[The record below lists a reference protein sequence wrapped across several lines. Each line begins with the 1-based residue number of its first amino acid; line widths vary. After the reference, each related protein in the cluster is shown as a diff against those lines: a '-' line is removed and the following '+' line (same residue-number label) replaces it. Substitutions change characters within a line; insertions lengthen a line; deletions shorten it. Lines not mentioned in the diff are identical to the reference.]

1 MTVEKPNIKNN
12 NELHKAVSAGSLSL
26 CSVGSDAVDLLPDV
40 GFNIVGSSNEG
51 TIDSTGT
58 NRENEPLLS
67 RDDIQPLNHI
77 SGITSL
83 VLSFKYAFPYSMVI
97 VSMGNFFY
105 SRAYF
110 LINF

>member
-83 VLSFKYAFPYSMVI
+83 VLSFKYTLSLQYGHCFN
-97 VSMGNFFY
+97 GKFFL
-105 SRAYF
+105 F
-110 LINF
+110 ICLFFN